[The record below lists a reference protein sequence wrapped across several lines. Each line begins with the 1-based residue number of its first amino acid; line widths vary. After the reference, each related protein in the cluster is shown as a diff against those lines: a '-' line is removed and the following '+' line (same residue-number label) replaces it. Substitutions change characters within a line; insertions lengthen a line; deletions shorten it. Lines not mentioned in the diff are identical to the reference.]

1 MPNHKT
7 PLLIGLAGALALST
21 ANGALAASKKP
32 SRAVLNAQASTSTEN
47 AMPNSQVPVVSY
59 QMSGYRPGYC
69 HILVNKGL
77 ELGYW
82 DKCPAGRKNPG
93 P

>member
-1 MPNHKT
+1 MPNTKT
-7 PLLIGLAGALALST
+7 TALLIGLTGALALST
-21 ANGALAASKKP
+21 ATGALAASKKP
-32 SRAVLNAQASTSTEN
+32 SRAVLNAQASTEN
-47 AMPNSQVPVVSY
+47 AMPNGQVPVVSY

-69 HILVNKGL
+69 HILVDKGR

-82 DKCPAGRKNPG
+82 DKCPANRRSPG